1 MDREITRR
9 YPHLKRIT
17 IITLI
22 TAVAVTGAVLAWRE
36 ARTST
41 CRADSRDLIIAD
53 VTSRTFD
60 DYIRVS
66 GHVETGVVVQV
77 SALETGIVEH
87 KTVEEGAMIN
97 AGDIILTLHNPNL
110 RQQILDSEAQLAEK
124 QNMLRDTEIA
134 MEKDRLQ
141 IKQDLLT
148 TRTELNR
155 KHRLLQQQE
164 SLLAENL
171 TSREDY
177 LHAKEDYDLAVE
189 SMNLLRERQRQDSIY
204 RSVQVGMMRESLA
217 NMHQNLLLVRQR
229 ADNLNIRAT
238 HGGQLGNLT
247 AEIGQS
253 ISAGQQVGQINI
265 LDNFKIAA
273 LIDEHYIDR
282 VHTGLTGEM
291 ERQGRK
297 FNVTV
302 TKVYPEVTQGQFK
315 VDLAL
320 SDTQPGNI
328 RVGQTCHVDLRL
340 GEPSQ
345 GVVIPRG
352 QFFRNTGGRWIYVL
366 NADGTEATR
375 RDITIGR
382 QNPRY
387 YEVTDG
393 LTPGERVIISE
404 YTDFGDAYKII
415 ISR

>member
-77 SALETGIVEH
+77 STLETGIVEH

-155 KHRLLQQQE
+155 KHRQLQQQE

-320 SDTQPGNI
+320 SDTQPENI

-340 GEPSQ
+340 GEPTQ

-393 LTPGERVIISE
+393 LAPGERVLISE
-404 YTDFGDAYKII
+404 YTDFGDADKII

>member
-97 AGDIILTLHNPNL
+97 AGDIILTLHNHNL

-148 TRTELNR
+148 TRTELHR

-320 SDTQPGNI
+320 SDTQPENI

-340 GEPSQ
+340 GEPTQ

-375 RDITIGR
+375 REITIGR

-387 YEVTDG
+387 YEVTGG
-393 LTPGERVIISE
+393 LSPGERVLISE
-404 YTDFGDAYKII
+404 YTDFGDADKII

>member
-148 TRTELNR
+148 TRTELHR

-291 ERQGRK
+291 ERQVRK

-320 SDTQPGNI
+320 SDTQPENI

-340 GEPSQ
+340 GEPTQ

-375 RDITIGR
+375 REITIGR

-387 YEVTDG
+387 YEVTGG
-393 LTPGERVIISE
+393 LSPGERVLISE
-404 YTDFGDAYKII
+404 YTDFGDADKII

>member
-9 YPHLKRIT
+9 YPHLKKIT

-148 TRTELNR
+148 TRTELHR

-265 LDNFKIAA
+265 LDNFKIAV

-320 SDTQPGNI
+320 SDTQPENI

-340 GEPSQ
+340 GEPTH

-387 YEVTDG
+387 YEVTGG
-393 LTPGERVIISE
+393 LSPGERVLISE
-404 YTDFGDAYKII
+404 YTDFGDADKII

>member
-9 YPHLKRIT
+9 YPHLKKIT

-36 ARTST
+36 ARMST
-41 CRADSRDLIIAD
+41 YRTDSQGLIIAD

-87 KTVEEGAMIN
+87 KAVEEGAMIN

-291 ERQGRK
+291 ERQSRK

-320 SDTQPGNI
+320 SDTQPENI

-340 GEPSQ
+340 GEPTQ

-393 LTPGERVIISE
+393 LAPGERVIISE
-404 YTDFGDAYKII
+404 YTDFGDADKII
-415 ISR
+415 IGR

>member
-97 AGDIILTLHNPNL
+97 AGDIILSLHNPNL

-155 KHRLLQQQE
+155 KHRQLQQQE

-265 LDNFKIAA
+265 LDNFKIAV

-302 TKVYPEVTQGQFK
+302 SKVYPEVTQGQFK

-320 SDTQPGNI
+320 SDTQPENI

-340 GEPSQ
+340 GEPTQ

-375 RDITIGR
+375 REITIGR

-393 LTPGERVIISE
+393 LAPGKRVIISE
-404 YTDFGDAYKII
+404 YTDFGDADKII

>member
-155 KHRLLQQQE
+155 KHRQLQQQE

-189 SMNLLRERQRQDSIY
+189 SMNLLRERQQQDSIY

-282 VHTGLTGEM
+282 MHTGLTGEM

-320 SDTQPGNI
+320 SDTQPENI

-340 GEPSQ
+340 GEPTQ

-375 RDITIGR
+375 REITIGR

-387 YEVTDG
+387 YEVTGG
-393 LTPGERVIISE
+393 LSPGERVIISE
-404 YTDFGDAYKII
+404 YTDFGDADKII

>member
-148 TRTELNR
+148 TRTELHR

-320 SDTQPGNI
+320 SDTQPENI

-340 GEPSQ
+340 GEPTQ

-387 YEVTDG
+387 YEVTGG
-393 LTPGERVIISE
+393 LAPGERVLISE
-404 YTDFGDAYKII
+404 YTDFGDADKII

>member
-148 TRTELNR
+148 TRTELHR

-217 NMHQNLLLVRQR
+217 NMHQNLLLVHQR

-320 SDTQPGNI
+320 SDTQPENI

-340 GEPSQ
+340 GEPTQ

-352 QFFRNTGGRWIYVL
+352 QFFRTTGGRWIYVL

-393 LTPGERVIISE
+393 LAPGERVLISE
-404 YTDFGDAYKII
+404 YTDFGDADKII

>member
-1 MDREITRR
+1 MDREITHR

-155 KHRLLQQQE
+155 KLRLLQQQE

-177 LHAKEDYDLAVE
+177 LHAREDYELAVE

-302 TKVYPEVTQGQFK
+302 TKIYPEVTQGQFK

>member
-9 YPHLKRIT
+9 HPHLKKIT

-22 TAVAVTGAVLAWRE
+22 TAVTATGAILAWRE
-36 ARTST
+36 AHTSAYRT
-41 CRADSRDLIIAD
+41 DIQNIIIAD
-53 VTSRTFD
+53 VTNQTFD
-60 DYIRVS
+60 DFIRVS
-66 GHVETGVVVQV
+66 GHVETGVIVQV

-164 SLLAENL
+164 SLLGENL

-229 ADNLNIRAT
+229 ADNLSIRAT

-265 LDNFKIAA
+265 LDNFKIVA

-297 FNVTV
+297 LNVTV

-315 VDLAL
+315 VDFAL
-320 SDTQPGNI
+320 SDTQPDNI

-340 GEPSQ
+340 GEPTQ

-366 NADGTEATR
+366 DADGTEATR

-382 QNPRY
+382 QNPRF
-387 YEVTDG
+387 YEVTRG

-404 YTDFGDAYKII
+404 YTDFGDADKII

>member
-148 TRTELNR
+148 TRTELHR

-320 SDTQPGNI
+320 SDTQPENI

-340 GEPSQ
+340 GEPTQ

-393 LTPGERVIISE
+393 LSPGERVLISE
-404 YTDFGDAYKII
+404 YTDFGDADKII

>member
-1 MDREITRR
+1 
-9 YPHLKRIT
+9 
-17 IITLI
+17 
-22 TAVAVTGAVLAWRE
+22 
-36 ARTST
+36 
-41 CRADSRDLIIAD
+41 
-53 VTSRTFD
+53 
-60 DYIRVS
+60 
-66 GHVETGVVVQV
+66 
-77 SALETGIVEH
+77 
-87 KTVEEGAMIN
+87 MIN

-320 SDTQPGNI
+320 SDTQPENI

-340 GEPSQ
+340 GEPTQ

-375 RDITIGR
+375 REITIGR

-387 YEVTDG
+387 YEVTGG
-393 LTPGERVIISE
+393 LSPGERVLISE
-404 YTDFGDAYKII
+404 YTDFGDADKII

>member
-265 LDNFKIAA
+265 LDNFKIAV

-320 SDTQPGNI
+320 SDTQPENI

-340 GEPSQ
+340 GESTQ

-393 LTPGERVIISE
+393 LAPGERVLISE
-404 YTDFGDAYKII
+404 YTDFGDADKII

>member
-155 KHRLLQQQE
+155 KHRQLQQQE

-320 SDTQPGNI
+320 SDTQPENI

-340 GEPSQ
+340 GEPTQ

-375 RDITIGR
+375 REITIGR

-404 YTDFGDAYKII
+404 YTDFGDADKII

>member
-9 YPHLKRIT
+9 YPHLKKIT

-22 TAVAVTGAVLAWRE
+22 TAVAVTGGVLAWRE

-41 CRADSRDLIIAD
+41 CRADSRDLIIVD

-177 LHAKEDYDLAVE
+177 LHAREDYDLAVE

-302 TKVYPEVTQGQFK
+302 TKIYPEVTQGQFK

-393 LTPGERVIISE
+393 LAPGERVIISE
-404 YTDFGDAYKII
+404 YTDFGDACKII

>member
-9 YPHLKRIT
+9 YPHLKKIT

-22 TAVAVTGAVLAWRE
+22 NAVAVTGAVLAWRE

-53 VTSRTFD
+53 VTNRTFD

-238 HGGQLGNLT
+238 HSGQLGNLT

-320 SDTQPGNI
+320 SDTQPENI

-340 GEPSQ
+340 GEPTQ

-393 LTPGERVIISE
+393 LSPGERVLISE
-404 YTDFGDAYKII
+404 YTDFGDADKII

>member
-1 MDREITRR
+1 MDREITHR

-177 LHAKEDYDLAVE
+177 LHAREDYELAVE

-302 TKVYPEVTQGQFK
+302 TKIYPEVTQGQFK

>member
-9 YPHLKRIT
+9 YPHLKKIT

-22 TAVAVTGAVLAWRE
+22 TAVAVTGGVLAWRE

-41 CRADSRDLIIAD
+41 FRADSRDLFIAD
-53 VTSRTFD
+53 VTSWTFD

-265 LDNFKIAA
+265 LDNFKIAV

-320 SDTQPGNI
+320 SDTQPQNI

-387 YEVTDG
+387 YEVTGG
-393 LTPGERVIISE
+393 LSPGERVIISE
-404 YTDFGDAYKII
+404 YTDFGDADKII

>member
-9 YPHLKRIT
+9 YPHLKKIT

-22 TAVAVTGAVLAWRE
+22 TAVAVTGGVLAWRE

-41 CRADSRDLIIAD
+41 FRADSSDLIIAD

-87 KTVEEGAMIN
+87 KSVEEGAMIN

-177 LHAKEDYDLAVE
+177 LHAREDYDLAVE

-302 TKVYPEVTQGQFK
+302 TKIYPEVTQ
-315 VDLAL
+315 
-320 SDTQPGNI
+320 GNI

-393 LTPGERVIISE
+393 LAPGERVIISE

>member
-9 YPHLKRIT
+9 YPHLKKIT

-22 TAVAVTGAVLAWRE
+22 TAVAVTGGVLAWRE

-41 CRADSRDLIIAD
+41 FRADSRDLIIAD
-53 VTSRTFD
+53 VTNRTFD

-265 LDNFKIAA
+265 LDNFKIAV

-320 SDTQPGNI
+320 SDTQPENI

-340 GEPSQ
+340 GEPTQ

-387 YEVTDG
+387 YEVTGG
-393 LTPGERVIISE
+393 LTPGERVLISE
-404 YTDFGDAYKII
+404 YTDFGDADKII

>member
-282 VHTGLTGEM
+282 VHTCLTGEM

-320 SDTQPGNI
+320 SDTQPENI

-340 GEPSQ
+340 GEPTQ

-387 YEVTDG
+387 YEVTGG
-393 LTPGERVIISE
+393 LSPGERVLISE
-404 YTDFGDAYKII
+404 YTDFGDADKII

>member
-9 YPHLKRIT
+9 YPHLKKIT

-22 TAVAVTGAVLAWRE
+22 TAVAVTGGVLAWRE
-36 ARTST
+36 AHTST
-41 CRADSRDLIIAD
+41 YRTDSQGLIIAD

-87 KTVEEGAMIN
+87 KSVEEGAMIN

-320 SDTQPGNI
+320 SDTQPENI

-340 GEPSQ
+340 GEPTQ

-387 YEVTDG
+387 YEVTSG

-404 YTDFGDAYKII
+404 YTDFGDADKII

>member
-265 LDNFKIAA
+265 LDNFKIAV

-320 SDTQPGNI
+320 SDTQPENI

-340 GEPSQ
+340 GEPTQ
-345 GVVIPRG
+345 DVVIPRG

-375 RDITIGR
+375 REITIGR

-393 LTPGERVIISE
+393 LAPGERVIISE
-404 YTDFGDAYKII
+404 YTDFGDADKII

>member
-1 MDREITRR
+1 MDREITHR

-177 LHAKEDYDLAVE
+177 LHAREDYELAVE

>member
-265 LDNFKIAA
+265 LDNFKIAV

-320 SDTQPGNI
+320 SDTQPENI

-340 GEPSQ
+340 GEATQ

-375 RDITIGR
+375 REITIGR

-387 YEVTDG
+387 YEVTGG
-393 LTPGERVIISE
+393 LSPGERVLISE
-404 YTDFGDAYKII
+404 YTDFGDADKII

>member
-9 YPHLKRIT
+9 YPHLKKIT

-22 TAVAVTGAVLAWRE
+22 TAVAVTGGVLAWRE

-41 CRADSRDLIIAD
+41 FRADSRDLIIAA

-155 KHRLLQQQE
+155 KHRQLQQQE

-320 SDTQPGNI
+320 SDTQPENI

-340 GEPSQ
+340 GEPTQ

-375 RDITIGR
+375 REITIGR

-387 YEVTDG
+387 YEVTGG
-393 LTPGERVIISE
+393 LSPGERVIISE
-404 YTDFGDAYKII
+404 YTDFGDADKII

>member
-148 TRTELNR
+148 TRTELHR

-282 VHTGLTGEM
+282 VHTDLTGEM

-320 SDTQPGNI
+320 SDTQPENI

-340 GEPSQ
+340 GEPTQ

-387 YEVTDG
+387 YEVTGG
-393 LTPGERVIISE
+393 LSPGERVIISE
-404 YTDFGDAYKII
+404 YTDFGDADKII

>member
-22 TAVAVTGAVLAWRE
+22 TTVAVTGAVLAWRE

-229 ADNLNIRAT
+229 ADNLNIRAS

-265 LDNFKIAA
+265 LDNYKIAA

-320 SDTQPGNI
+320 SDTQPENI

-340 GEPSQ
+340 GEPTQ

-387 YEVTDG
+387 YEVTGG

-404 YTDFGDAYKII
+404 YTDFGDADKII

>member
-9 YPHLKRIT
+9 YPHLKKIT

-22 TAVAVTGAVLAWRE
+22 TAVAVTGGGLAWRE

-41 CRADSRDLIIAD
+41 FRADSRDLIIVD

-66 GHVETGVVVQV
+66 GHVETGVIVQV

-87 KTVEEGAMIN
+87 KSVEEGAMIN

-302 TKVYPEVTQGQFK
+302 TKIYPEVTQGQFK

-320 SDTQPGNI
+320 SDTQTGNI

-393 LTPGERVIISE
+393 LAPGERVIISE
-404 YTDFGDAYKII
+404 YTDFGDACKII

>member
-1 MDREITRR
+1 MDRVITRR

-22 TAVAVTGAVLAWRE
+22 TALAVTGGALAWRE
-36 ARTST
+36 AHMST
-41 CRADSRDLIIAD
+41 FRADSRDLIIAD

-141 IKQDLLT
+141 IKQELLT

-155 KHRLLQQQE
+155 KRRLLQQQE

-320 SDTQPGNI
+320 SDTQPENI

-340 GEPSQ
+340 GEPTQ

-387 YEVTDG
+387 YEVTHG
-393 LTPGERVIISE
+393 LTPGERVLISE
-404 YTDFGDAYKII
+404 YTDFGDADKII

>member
-1 MDREITRR
+1 MDREITHR

-22 TAVAVTGAVLAWRE
+22 TAVAVTGAVLAWRQ

-41 CRADSRDLIIAD
+41 YRADSRDLIIAD

-87 KTVEEGAMIN
+87 KSVEEGAMIN

-177 LHAKEDYDLAVE
+177 LHAREDYELAVE

>member
-155 KHRLLQQQE
+155 KHRQLQQQE

-320 SDTQPGNI
+320 SDTQPENI

-340 GEPSQ
+340 GAPTQ
-345 GVVIPRG
+345 GVVISRG

-375 RDITIGR
+375 REITIGR

-387 YEVTDG
+387 YEVTGG
-393 LTPGERVIISE
+393 LSPGERVLISE
-404 YTDFGDAYKII
+404 YTDFGDADKII

>member
-1 MDREITRR
+1 MDKEITRR

-41 CRADSRDLIIAD
+41 CRTDSRDLIIAD

-320 SDTQPGNI
+320 SDTQPENI

-340 GEPSQ
+340 GEPTQ

-393 LTPGERVIISE
+393 LAPGERVLISE
-404 YTDFGDAYKII
+404 YTDFGDADKII

>member
-36 ARTST
+36 ARTSP

-320 SDTQPGNI
+320 SDTQPENI

-340 GEPSQ
+340 GEPTQ

-375 RDITIGR
+375 REITIGR

-387 YEVTDG
+387 YEVTGG
-393 LTPGERVIISE
+393 LSPGERVLISE
-404 YTDFGDAYKII
+404 YTDFGDADKII

>member
-9 YPHLKRIT
+9 YPHLKKIT

-22 TAVAVTGAVLAWRE
+22 TAVAVTGGGLAWRE

-41 CRADSRDLIIAD
+41 FRADSRDLIIAD

-87 KTVEEGAMIN
+87 KSVEEGAMIN

-177 LHAKEDYDLAVE
+177 LHAREDYELAVE

>member
-155 KHRLLQQQE
+155 KHRQLQQQE

-265 LDNFKIAA
+265 LDNFKIAV

-320 SDTQPGNI
+320 SDTQPENI

-340 GEPSQ
+340 GEPTQ

-375 RDITIGR
+375 GEITIGR

-387 YEVTDG
+387 YEVTGG
-393 LTPGERVIISE
+393 LSPGERVIISE
-404 YTDFGDAYKII
+404 YTDFGDADKII

>member
-9 YPHLKRIT
+9 YPHLKKIT

-141 IKQDLLT
+141 IKQVLLT

-155 KHRLLQQQE
+155 KRRLLQQQE

-302 TKVYPEVTQGQFK
+302 SKVYPEVTQGQFK

-320 SDTQPGNI
+320 SDTQPENI

-340 GEPSQ
+340 GEPTQ

-393 LTPGERVIISE
+393 LAPGERVLISE
-404 YTDFGDAYKII
+404 YTDFGDADKIM

>member
-66 GHVETGVVVQV
+66 GHVETCVVVQV

-87 KTVEEGAMIN
+87 KSVEEGAMIN
-97 AGDIILTLHNPNL
+97 AGDIILSLHNPNL

-155 KHRLLQQQE
+155 KHRQLQQQE

-320 SDTQPGNI
+320 SDTQPENI

-340 GEPSQ
+340 GEPTQ

-375 RDITIGR
+375 REITIGR

-387 YEVTDG
+387 YEVTGG
-393 LTPGERVIISE
+393 LSPGERVLISE
-404 YTDFGDAYKII
+404 YTDFGDADKII